1 MYTITRADAADILN
15 ISTRSLDRYI
25 KSGKIRAKKEGKI
38 VYLNSED
45 IKMMSG
51 NNNNHEVI
59 IPQKQ
64 SYENTENFGDSS
76 TSSTGVVRKSD
87 YDKISASFEKVFNG
101 LREEIQRK
109 DEKIEELSIKLGRAE
124 EVTKNSVSL
133 IDHKKSQF
141 LLEESKT
148 HLNKELSDIK
158 TVNNKLEEELK
169 YEKTTNKLL
178 IAFVILLL
186 IIAAVIWFVKI

>member
-1 MYTITRADAADILN
+1 MYNITRSDAADILK
-15 ISTRSLDRYI
+15 ISTRSLDRHI
-25 KSGKIRAKKEGKI
+25 KAWKIRAKKEWKI
-38 VYLNSED
+38 VYVNAED
-45 IKMMSG
+45 IKAMSWTS
-51 NNNNHEVI
+51 NNNHEVI

-64 SYENTENFGDSS
+64 DNRDSEVFESSS
-76 TSSTGVVRKSD
+76 TWVVKKSD
-87 YDKISASFEKVFNG
+87 YDKISASFERVFTW

-109 DEKIEELSIKLGRAE
+109 DEKIEDLSMKLGRAE
-124 EVTKNSVSL
+124 EVAKNSVNL
-133 IDHKKSQF
+133 IDYKKSQF

-148 HLNKELSDIK
+148 HLNKELSDVK
-158 TVNNKLEEELK
+158 TVNSKLEEELK

>member
-25 KSGKIRAKKEGKI
+25 KSWKIRAKKEWKI

-45 IKMMSG
+45 IKMMSW

-76 TSSTGVVRKSD
+76 TSSTWVVRKSD
-87 YDKISASFEKVFNG
+87 YDKISASFEKVFNW